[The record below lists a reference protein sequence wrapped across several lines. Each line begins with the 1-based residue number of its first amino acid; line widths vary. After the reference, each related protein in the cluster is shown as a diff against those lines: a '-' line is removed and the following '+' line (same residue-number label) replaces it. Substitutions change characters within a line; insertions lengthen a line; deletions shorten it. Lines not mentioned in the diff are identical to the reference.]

1 MIAGMAEAKLDQLT
15 RLWDEFRAMRFP
27 PGFYQREPEGECMVM
42 MDSTLAGCIASALDG
57 PLDDRRR
64 DILRARTGVLGKI
77 LPSIADDEYAAKYF
91 AHLHG
96 TAVRAAELDRARS
109 E

>member
-1 MIAGMAEAKLDQLT
+1 MAEAELDQLA

-42 MDSTLAGCIASALDG
+42 MDSMLAGCVSSALSG

-64 DILRARTGVLGKI
+64 GILQTRIVVLGKI
-77 LPSIADDEYAAKYF
+77 LPSIGDDEYAATYF
-91 AHLHG
+91 THLHG
-96 TAVRAAELDRARS
+96 MAVLAAELDKARS